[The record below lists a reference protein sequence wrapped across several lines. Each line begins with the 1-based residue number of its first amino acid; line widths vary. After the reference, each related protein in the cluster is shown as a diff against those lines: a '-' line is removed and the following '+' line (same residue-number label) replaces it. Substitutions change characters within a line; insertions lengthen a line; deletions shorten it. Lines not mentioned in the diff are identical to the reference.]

1 MRLVVSIQ
9 LTHSPSVSS
18 ASNYKVS
25 TEFDWI
31 YYDLL
36 FMKLDTIQIKNC
48 RMIASAKLELS
59 SGINLIIGKNG
70 SGKSSLIEAFSILST
85 GRSFRTRRI
94 NEVISWDSERLL
106 ITANLSTSGSTSH
119 IGIEKKQGET
129 RIRINQDD
137 IRSQAELSQYLPV
150 TTITPDSIKLIM
162 GSPSVRRRY
171 LDWIGFYLLPDFHQV
186 WKYHQRILKQRNAC
200 LRNNQ
205 VTADFNYWT
214 KELIDVQATL
224 YKKRQSIVILL
235 ENTVGSFRKNLM
247 PDKRISLSLTNGF
260 PSIDIF
266 ENVNKLEFYQSK
278 LSQELKLKR
287 TLYGVHKS
295 DLKININDNP
305 AHIAA
310 SRGELKLLS
319 ILLYL
324 AQSDVLTTSGVTSGI
339 ITIDDISSEL
349 DKKNQLILFKALQSL
364 QQQVIL
370 TAPVKSKIWK
380 GKNIKVF
387 HVKHGEVSE
396 VS

>member
-1 MRLVVSIQ
+1 
-9 LTHSPSVSS
+9 
-18 ASNYKVS
+18 
-25 TEFDWI
+25 
-31 YYDLL
+31 
-36 FMKLDTIQIKNC
+36 MKFDTIQIKNC
-48 RMIASAKLELS
+48 RMITSAKLELS
-59 SGINLIIGKNG
+59 SGVNLVIGKNG

-94 NEVISWDSERLL
+94 NEVVSWDNEKLL
-106 ITANLSTSGSTSH
+106 ITANVSASGSTSH
-119 IGIEKKQGET
+119 IGIEKNQDET
-129 RIRINQDD
+129 RIRINQSD

-171 LDWIGFYLLPDFHQV
+171 LDWIGFYLLPDFYQV

-214 KELIDVQATL
+214 KELINVQATL
-224 YKKRQSIVILL
+224 YEKRQSIVALL
-235 ENTVGSFRKNLM
+235 ESPVDLFRKILM

-260 PSIDIF
+260 PSVDTF
-266 ENVNKLEFYQSK
+266 ENVNTLAFYQSK
-278 LSQELKLKR
+278 LPQELKLKR
-287 TLYGVHKS
+287 TLHGVHKS
-295 DLKININDNP
+295 DLKININDNL

-324 AQSDVLTTSGVTSGI
+324 AQSDVLTTDGITSGVIS
-339 ITIDDISSEL
+339 IDDISSEL
-349 DKKNQLILFKALQSL
+349 DKKNQRILFKALQAL

-370 TAPVKSKIWK
+370 TAPIKMKIWK
-380 GKNIKVF
+380 GENIKMF

>member
-1 MRLVVSIQ
+1 
-9 LTHSPSVSS
+9 
-18 ASNYKVS
+18 
-25 TEFDWI
+25 
-31 YYDLL
+31 
-36 FMKLDTIQIKNC
+36 MKLDNIHIENC
-48 RMIASAKLELS
+48 RMIASADMELS
-59 SGINLIIGKNG
+59 SGVNLIIGKNG

-94 NEVISWDSERLL
+94 NEVVRWDSEKLL
-106 ITANLSTSGSTSH
+106 ITASLSSSGSTSH

-129 RIRINQDD
+129 RIRINQTD

-162 GSPSVRRRY
+162 GSPTVRRSY

-186 WKYHQRILKQRNAC
+186 WKYHQRVLKQRNAC

-205 VTADFNYWT
+205 LTADFTYWT
-214 KELIDVQATL
+214 KELINVQEAL
-224 YKKRQSIVILL
+224 YEKRRSIIVLLESTVELFRKILLPKKRV
-235 ENTVGSFRKNLM
+235 
-247 PDKRISLSLTNGF
+247 SLSMTSGF
-260 PSIDIF
+260 PAIDIF
-266 ENVNKLEFYQSK
+266 NNANNLEFYQSK
-278 LSQELKLKR
+278 LPQELKLKR
-287 TLYGVHKS
+287 TLHGAHKS

-324 AQSDVLTTSGVTSGI
+324 AQSDVLTTRGVASGI
-339 ITIDDISSEL
+339 VTIDDVASEL
-349 DKKNQLILFKALQSL
+349 DKKNQAILFKALRSL

-370 TAPVKSKIWK
+370 TAPIKSKIWK
-380 GKNIKVF
+380 GDIKMF

-396 VS
+396 VNRE

>member
-1 MRLVVSIQ
+1 
-9 LTHSPSVSS
+9 
-18 ASNYKVS
+18 
-25 TEFDWI
+25 
-31 YYDLL
+31 
-36 FMKLDTIQIKNC
+36 
-48 RMIASAKLELS
+48 MIASAKLELS
-59 SGINLIIGKNG
+59 SGVNLIIGKNG

-94 NEVISWDSERLL
+94 NEVVSWNSEKLL
-106 ITANLSTSGSTSH
+106 ITSNLSASGSTSH

-129 RIRINQDD
+129 RIRINQSD
-137 IRSQAELSQYLPV
+137 IRSQAELSQHLPI

-162 GSPSVRRRY
+162 GSPSVRRSY

-205 VTADFNYWT
+205 VTADFSYWT
-214 KELIDVQATL
+214 KELISVQATL
-224 YKKRQSIVILL
+224 YKKRQSIVALL
-235 ENTVGSFRKNLM
+235 ESTVDSFRKSLM
-247 PDKRISLSLTNGF
+247 PNKRISLSLTNGF
-260 PSIDIF
+260 PSIDTF
-266 ENVNKLEFYQSK
+266 ENANKLEFYQSK
-278 LSQELKLKR
+278 LPQELKLKR
-287 TLYGVHKS
+287 TLYGAHKS

-339 ITIDDISSEL
+339 ITIDDVSSEL

-370 TAPVKSKIWK
+370 TAPIKSRIWK
-380 GKNIKVF
+380 GENIKMF

-396 VS
+396 VSLR